1 MYQFFSKPIARYEK
15 NTIVEATVPI
25 RMLDYKKYL
34 YEDLPIIKEKNP
46 EMNIVEMEKNFQDS
60 LYNNLEEEDN
70 PVLFFYGLNTNL

>member
-1 MYQFFSKPIARYEK
+1 
-15 NTIVEATVPI
+15 
-25 RMLDYKKYL
+25 
-34 YEDLPIIKEKNP
+34 LPIIKEKNP